1 MLGITDLTTFIIGT
15 TLIVLLPGPNSLY
28 VMSIASRYGI
38 KTGYLAAFG
47 VFSGDL
53 ILIILTI
60 LIIGVQ
66 IGIAHGKR
74 LQIEDIRNDYEYI
87 CAN

>member
-1 MLGITDLTTFIIGT
+1 MTKSEKIF
-15 TLIVLLPGPNSLY
+15 
-28 VMSIASRYGI
+28 
-38 KTGYLAAFG
+38 YLFLA
-47 VFSGDL
+47 
-53 ILIILTI
+53 ILTI

-66 IGIAHGKR
+66 IGITHGKM

>member
-1 MLGITDLTTFIIGT
+1 MAKSEKIF
-15 TLIVLLPGPNSLY
+15 Y
-28 VMSIASRYGI
+28 
-38 KTGYLAAFG
+38 
-47 VFSGDL
+47 L

>member
-1 MLGITDLTTFIIGT
+1 MTKFEQIF
-15 TLIVLLPGPNSLY
+15 
-28 VMSIASRYGI
+28 
-38 KTGYLAAFG
+38 YLF
-47 VFSGDL
+47 
-53 ILIILTI
+53 LIILTI

-66 IGIAHGKR
+66 IGIAHGKK

>member
-1 MLGITDLTTFIIGT
+1 MTKSEKIF
-15 TLIVLLPGPNSLY
+15 Y
-28 VMSIASRYGI
+28 
-38 KTGYLAAFG
+38 
-47 VFSGDL
+47 L
-53 ILIILTI
+53 ILIILSI

>member
-1 MLGITDLTTFIIGT
+1 MTKSEKIF
-15 TLIVLLPGPNSLY
+15 Y
-28 VMSIASRYGI
+28 
-38 KTGYLAAFG
+38 
-47 VFSGDL
+47 L
-53 ILIILTI
+53 ILIILAI

>member
-1 MLGITDLTTFIIGT
+1 MTKFEKIF
-15 TLIVLLPGPNSLY
+15 Y
-28 VMSIASRYGI
+28 
-38 KTGYLAAFG
+38 
-47 VFSGDL
+47 L

-74 LQIEDIRNDYEYI
+74 LHIEEMKDIYNNEYI